1 MTHFGDRLTEA
12 NRRTATPLCMG
23 IDPHIS
29 MIPAIFGNAQDGAA
43 SDAVIRAIDDF
54 SWGNNGDGQVDS
66 VNGFLVPGEKLK
78 HDTLDA
84 LCAGLRPV
92 SYTHLTLPT
101 KDSV

>member
-29 MIPAIFGNAQDGAA
+29 MIPAIFGDAQDGAA
-43 SDAVIRAIDDF
+43 SDAAIRAIDDF
-54 SWGNNGDGQVDS
+54 SMAC
-66 VNGFLVPGEKLK
+66 LE
-78 HDTLDA
+78 
-84 LCAGLRPV
+84 PV

-101 KDSV
+101 IYSV